1 MCHTIAIIDHDEAI
15 LDSARL
21 VLAGE
26 DWLTRLYT
34 KGREFVADL
43 RSSVPPDC
51 LVLDPHLPDMSGLE
65 VAEHVAN
72 TPLRI
77 PIIVWT
83 AQPHSFQV
91 TEILHA
97 NVHVILTKPV
107 AAEPLI
113 KEIRV
118 AIRTNPRAPA

>member
-1 MCHTIAIIDHDEAI
+1 MCHTIAIIDDDEAI

-21 VLAGE
+21 VLEAE
-26 DWLTRLYT
+26 DWLARLYT
-34 KGREFVADL
+34 QGDQFVADL
-43 RSSVPPDC
+43 SSAPPDC

-65 VAEHVAN
+65 VAEHVAH
-72 TPLRI
+72 TRLQI

-83 AQPHSFQV
+83 AQPHSPQV
-91 TEILHA
+91 ADILRA
-97 NVHVILTKPV
+97 DVHVVLTKPV

-118 AIRTNPRAPA
+118 AIQSNQRASS